1 MKILHLI
8 TDHQVIERTLGIYE
22 DVFPDCNEVLVF
34 PINRKP
40 FKHLRKYASCPKV
53 DRKNLIEF
61 VSSYDFSGIT
71 HIIIHYLSF
80 EKLDFIK
87 HVPKN
92 VHVCWEIYGY
102 DLYDQFLK
110 YYGYKLYY
118 KVDTIKYQRFGTL
131 KKIFGTFIRTLL
143 IIKGIKY
150 RYKWQ
155 KRRQFKYIC
164 NRVDSLQYCCGYDAK
179 LVEEYAQRTIPS
191 YEIFNYSLSEVLG
204 ELKDIP
210 FFDGKDI
217 LVGNSAS
224 FSNNHYYTLDSL
236 IKIGIPDGATLIIPL
251 AYGGIGKYAD
261 DVERSFCQA
270 FPNRVK
276 TYREYMPLHIYN
288 RITFLRLNSMILS
301 HWRQESQ
308 GTAIMGFYL
317 GIKVF
322 MSSNNPL
329 YQWFLDCGFTVFC
342 IEDAT
347 KEDLSTPLDLEIRKQ
362 NREIVVERYNEEV
375 FANTL
380 RLNINNG

>member
-22 DVFPDCNEVLVF
+22 EVFPDCNEVLVF
-34 PINRKP
+34 PINKKP
-40 FKHLRKYASCPKV
+40 FKHLKKYATCPKV
-53 DRKNLIEF
+53 DRNNLNEF

-71 HIIIHYLSF
+71 YVIIHYLSF

-87 HVPKN
+87 YVPKN

-110 YYGYKLYY
+110 CYGYQLYY
-118 KVDTIKYQRFGTL
+118 KVDTIKYRRFGII
-131 KKIFGTFIRTLL
+131 KKLFGTIINTLL
-143 IIKGIKY
+143 ILKGIKY

-155 KRRQFKYIC
+155 KRRQFNYIC
-164 NRVDSLQYCCGYDAK
+164 NRVDSLQFCCGYDAK

-210 FFDGKDI
+210 FFEGKDI
-217 LVGNSAS
+217 LIGNSAS
-224 FSNNHYYTLDSL
+224 FSNNHYYTLEYL
-236 IKIGIPDGATLIIPL
+236 ERIGIPERSTLIIPL
-251 AYGGIGKYAD
+251 AYGGIGKYPD
-261 DVERSFCQA
+261 DVERSFNQS
-270 FPNRVK
+270 FPGRVE
-276 TYREYMPLHIYN
+276 TYRAYMPLHEYN
-288 RITFLRLNSMILS
+288 KTFLRLNAMILS

-322 MSSNNPL
+322 MSSRNPL
-329 YQWFLDCGFTVFC
+329 YQWFVDCGFTVFR

-347 KEDLSTPLDLEIRKQ
+347 KDDFSIPLDLKQ
-362 NREIVVERYNEEV
+362 KEKNRQIVIERYNEKV
-375 FANTL
+375 FIETL
-380 RLNINNG
+380 RSNIK